1 MVAREYFEGQIYER
15 ISQMTCH
22 VARFMGLQQ
31 WNRRWSDQPAMDAE
45 RINLFWT
52 LFVNDKQRAFLTGQ
66 PCDLYLFDSD
76 LRLQKPVAEN
86 SPQYFQLAHV
96 HLMSLW
102 EEVYLSLYSLRAARK
117 GVAHRQE
124 QVIKMSA
131 LLGNWSFQYK
141 ELLNKPSSEDTP
153 LTANL
158 RLELLYAYNISQIL
172 VHRCHPQDSSRH
184 QVLTSSRA
192 ALTIIRDVHQS
203 DFTLGGTYLLCRLI
217 RRYPALAFHELQ
229 YHFLRTLDPATLDPH
244 LLLGMRDALTA
255 LRHTGFPRAYY
266 TRFHIGVEWSLAL
279 TTKLR
284 HAVLQL
290 PPSLTASA
298 ASSRPNSGP
307 TTPKS
312 KPASAVATHGSNTPA
327 RKRSVASSR
336 AASTQRPSISTGSG
350 THAPGPR
357 GKRKSTA
364 SSRATTAGNS
374 PVATTLASPA
384 GSAMEDVHWYPP
396 ASAHSLPTAQGFPP
410 PGAIAP
416 HSRHPS
422 HSNIGATLSPSQTH
436 AAGPF
441 AASHPPS
448 HDAPPPPPP
457 PRPVPAAPYTRN
469 PPLFAEPTALPALSH
484 SPPDPPSD
492 ASSLRT
498 EAAGALLVGGS
509 GPGAGP
515 AGAAGGDAAVS
526 AAFGASTLMACT
538 AQDASTLW
546 ADLCGD
552 LGTGVAVGAGG
563 PSSGGGGGGGGGVSG
578 GGDAGGSNKRR
589 ASDASGEGAAPGKD
603 AAAALDAEFLDGFVP
618 YGNGWG
624 GPDPWDVAA
633 GGDEILME
641 GLVAMN

>member
-1 MVAREYFEGQIYER
+1 MAREYFEGQIYER

-117 GVAHRQE
+117 GVVHRQE
-124 QVIKMSA
+124 QVIKMNA
-131 LLGNWSFQYK
+131 LLGNWNFQYK
-141 ELLNKPSSEDTP
+141 DLLNKPSSEDTP
-153 LTANL
+153 LIANL
-158 RLELLYAYNISQIL
+158 RLELRYAFNISQIL
-172 VHRCHPQDSSRH
+172 VHRCHPQESSRH

-203 DFTLGGTYLLCRLI
+203 DFTPGGTYLLCRLI

-229 YHFLRTLDPATLDPH
+229 YHFLRTLDPAALDPH

-312 KPASAVATHGSNTPA
+312 KPTSAITTHGSNTPA
-327 RKRSVASSR
+327 RKRSATSSR
-336 AASTQRPSISTGSG
+336 APSTQRPSISTTGNA
-350 THAPGPR
+350 TGPR
-357 GKRKSTA
+357 AKRKSTA

-374 PVATTLASPA
+374 PIASTLASPV
-384 GSAMEDVHWYPP
+384 SAMEDVHWYPP
-396 ASAHSLPTAQGFPP
+396 PSANGIPAANGFPP
-410 PGAIAP
+410 PGAIN
-416 HSRHPS
+416 SRHAS
-422 HSNIGATLSPSQTH
+422 HSNIGVSLSPSQTH

-441 AASHPPS
+441 GAPS
-448 HDAPPPPPP
+448 AHDTQP
-457 PRPVPAAPYTRN
+457 APYTRN

-498 EAAGALLVGGS
+498 EAAGGMLMGS
-509 GPGAGP
+509 GADGPGAGVNG
-515 AGAAGGDAAVS
+515 GAVT

-563 PSSGGGGGGGGGVSG
+563 PGR
-578 GGDAGGSNKRR
+578 DASGSNKRR
-589 ASDASGEGAAPGKD
+589 ASDESGEPLAPPGKD
-603 AAAALDAEFLDGFVP
+603 AAALDAEFLDGFVP

-641 GLVAMN
+641 GIVAMN